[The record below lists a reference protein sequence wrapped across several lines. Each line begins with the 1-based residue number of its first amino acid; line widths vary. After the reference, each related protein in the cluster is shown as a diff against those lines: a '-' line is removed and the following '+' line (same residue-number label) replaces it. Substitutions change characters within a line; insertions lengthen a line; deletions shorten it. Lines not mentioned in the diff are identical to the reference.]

1 MGDAAYEQTVIY
13 DLVRHHDRWL
23 VRRVRTL

>member
-1 MGDAAYEQTVIY
+1 MGDPAYEQTVIY
-13 DLVRHHDRWL
+13 DLVRNGERWL